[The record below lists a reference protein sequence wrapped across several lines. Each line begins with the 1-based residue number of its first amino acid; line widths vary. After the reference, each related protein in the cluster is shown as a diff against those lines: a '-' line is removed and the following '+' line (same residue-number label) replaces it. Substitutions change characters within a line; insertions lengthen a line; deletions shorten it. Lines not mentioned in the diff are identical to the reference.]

1 MDYLIIE
8 IHLIICELFEK
19 IFSTLFSVS
28 LLTFSLL
35 LPLVYSASSYVQLV
49 KYTSVIVKN
58 ILHGKS
64 LSNKEQNKA
73 RK

>member
-1 MDYLIIE
+1 M
-8 IHLIICELFEK
+8 HLIICELFEK
-19 IFSTLFSVS
+19 IFLTLFYGS
-28 LLTFSLL
+28 LLTFNIL

-49 KYTSVIVKN
+49 KYTAVIVKN
-58 ILHGKS
+58 ILHGKT